1 MLLKKLK
8 KTKQNLKMSKKINS
22 LYIHIPFCTHICR
35 YCDFTKLFYNKKF
48 SEPYLRALFSEL
60 DSYNIELVNTIYIG
74 GGTPTSLSD
83 EEFEGVL
90 KKVSPLLINGG
101 EFSVEANVENLTK
114 TKLELMKKYQ
124 VNRLS
129 LGVESTCDKC
139 LKQIGRAHSFEEA
152 KKAVELAKSYGFD
165 NINVDLMFGFPG
177 QNIDDLRNDLNN
189 IIALNTQH
197 ISIYSL
203 IVSPGTAFFNDG
215 IKEQNEDSSRLF
227 YDEILQSLRSVG
239 YKRYEVSNFAKK
251 GKESRHNL
259 TYWQDKEYYGIGL
272 GASGY
277 IDGARYTN
285 TKNIDSYINGKYV
298 DVAEEVTD
306 NERLEDFLLCNL
318 RLEEGFLRKD
328 FFDRFGID
336 FATKYKAQL
345 PELTKNNLIIIENDR
360 IKLSDDGIAIMDY
373 ILLKLL

>member
-8 KTKQNLKMSKKINS
+8 KTKQNPKMSKKINS

-259 TYWQDKEYYGIGL
+259 TYWQGKEYYGIGL

-328 FFDRFGID
+328 FSDRFGID

>member
-285 TKNIDSYINGKYV
+285 TKNIDNYINGKYV

>member
-1 MLLKKLK
+1 
-8 KTKQNLKMSKKINS
+8 MSKKINS

-227 YDEILQSLRSVG
+227 YDEILQSLRSIG

-285 TKNIDSYINGKYV
+285 TKNIDNYINGKYV